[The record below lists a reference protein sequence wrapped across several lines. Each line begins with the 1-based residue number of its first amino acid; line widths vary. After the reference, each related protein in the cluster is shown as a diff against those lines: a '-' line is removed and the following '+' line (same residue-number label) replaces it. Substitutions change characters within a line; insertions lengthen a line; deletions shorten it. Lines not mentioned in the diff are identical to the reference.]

1 MRLKSYKAAVF
12 DMDGVIFDSERL
24 KMNCWI
30 QIAAREGIPDIEATF
45 QKCLGINF
53 EGNRQVFL
61 ETYGEDFDFM
71 DFRKKSAVLYH
82 QLADDGRLP
91 KKPGIEELLSFLKE
105 NGIKIGVASSTR
117 EELVRQQIMDGGLA
131 EYFDVIL
138 GGDNVK
144 KGKPD
149 PEIYIKAC
157 ALLDTAPEEAF
168 AIEDSFNGVRSGYSA
183 RMDVIMVPDLVASNK
198 DITRLC
204 LCVQENLYQVIDYLK
219 KDTTRSI
226 LP

>member
-1 MRLKSYKAAVF
+1 MRLKSYKAAIF

-61 ETYGEDFDFM
+61 ETYGEDFDVM

-117 EELVRQQIMDGGLA
+117 EELVRQQIIDGGLGD
-131 EYFDVIL
+131 YFDIIL
-138 GGDNVK
+138 GGDNVT

-149 PEIYIKAC
+149 PEIYLKVCAFIKYYIQKR
-157 ALLDTAPEEAF
+157 F
-168 AIEDSFNGVRSGYSA
+168 I
-183 RMDVIMVPDLVASNK
+183 
-198 DITRLC
+198 
-204 LCVQENLYQVIDYLK
+204 
-219 KDTTRSI
+219 
-226 LP
+226 